1 MTGLDPSAGAVL
13 SLLPKGSF
21 CCLVLMR
28 EIPSGS
34 RQVPEQCRQVVSSPS
49 VSPGHCA
56 SQVPPGDPP
65 PSLFLTQQEEAGSG
79 VPSRVPLDGYD
90 TRPPGPRRSWELIGR
105 GGDLC

>member
-56 SQVPPGDPP
+56 SWMPPGDPP
-65 PSLFLTQQEEAGSG
+65 VPFPDSAGGGWLWGPQQG
-79 VPSRVPLDGYD
+79 
-90 TRPPGPRRSWELIGR
+90 PPGWV
-105 GGDLC
+105 

>member
-1 MTGLDPSAGAVL
+1 MTGLDPSAGTVL

-21 CCLVLMR
+21 YCLVLMR

-56 SQVPPGDPP
+56 SWMPPGDPP
-65 PSLFLTQQEEAGSG
+65 PPPVPFPDSAGGGWLWGPQQG
-79 VPSRVPLDGYD
+79 
-90 TRPPGPRRSWELIGR
+90 PPGWV
-105 GGDLC
+105 